1 MAKGRGGQLVR
12 PGVVISEELSRES
25 PLSISELYR
34 RYRRRFLD
42 TYTGIARDSRP
53 GTYNSFRTLVWMA
66 KQLGLLEFVD
76 EVPPVG
82 TERYYDAQGNPHGRP
97 IDDAL
102 RARLQASGDFHNQR
116 RFRLSS
122 QALSD
127 GRWLDLTAAFKG
139 LLVESPTIEVLPK
152 PLPALP
158 PPPKA
163 PTITTAKERAAPK
176 PQPLPRPR
184 VPVTLPA
191 LSYEDIQDMVAHYQQ
206 LDIKDFQSIL
216 DGYLA
221 LIVEIE
227 AMPTRPGVE
236 RLRQLDIAIFNA
248 MIERIERAP
257 ARMRPLLEQMINN
270 MMEAGE
276 AYDDLVSALARGD
289 RKGIVACIQ
298 ILKKC
303 CVKVIET

>member
-12 PGVVISEELSRES
+12 PGVVIREELSRES

-42 TYTGIARDSRP
+42 TYTAIGRESRP
-53 GTYNSFRTLVWMA
+53 GTYHSFQKLLWMA
-66 KQLGLLEFVD
+66 QRLQLLEFVD

-82 TERYYDAQGNPHGRP
+82 TARYYDEQGQPHGRP

-102 RARLQASGDFHNQR
+102 RQRLQASGDFHNQR
-116 RFRLSS
+116 RFRLSG
-122 QALSD
+122 QASSSGL
-127 GRWLDLTAAFKG
+127 WLDLTAAFKG
-139 LLVESPTIEVLPK
+139 LFLEAPTIEVLPK

-163 PTITTAKERAAPK
+163 PTITTAKERPTPK
-176 PQPLPRPR
+176 PRP
-184 VPVTLPA
+184 VIPPT
-191 LSYEDIQDMVAHYQQ
+191 LSYEDIQDMLAHYQQ
-206 LDIKDFQSIL
+206 LGIKDFQSIL

-221 LIVEIE
+221 LIVEFE
-227 AMPTRPGVE
+227 AKPTRPSLE
-236 RLRQLDIAIFNA
+236 SLRSLDIAIFNA

-257 ARMRPLLEQMINN
+257 ARMRLLLEQMINN

-289 RKGIVACIQ
+289 RKGFSAALQ

-303 CVKVIET
+303 CVKVVET